1 MSSQVDVTERG
12 PGGAP
17 AGNTNAVKHGMWSVA
32 AHGASKLPVELQA
45 RELEIA
51 ENLGT
56 KDGILRELE
65 QSAYHYILV
74 AETGLAYFRRILDA
88 GGNPWSVGADHKP
101 IPLLKTLGTYMA
113 GAVRTLEKLT
123 QLRGDKDTIDMA
135 EGMAAGPH
143 EGATH
148 ED

>member
-1 MSSQVDVTERG
+1 MSISESKRKG
-12 PGGAP
+12 RSAP
-17 AGNTNAVKHGMWSVA
+17 LGNSNAVTHGLHSVA

-51 ENLGT
+51 ENLGSR
-56 KDGILRELE
+56 DGVLRELE

-74 AETGLAYFRRILDA
+74 AETGLLYFRKILDA

-113 GAVRTLEKLT
+113 GAVRTLEKLG
-123 QLRGDKDTIDMA
+123 QLRGDRDTIEHDYERKLEQDA
-135 EGMAAGPH
+135 
-143 EGATH
+143 
-148 ED
+148 